1 MYNSHNIHQSI
12 TGNDLIIYEAII
24 SFLTK
29 LWLGNRIEEIY
40 DLATTQFAFLLPME
54 DSDAGFVNNFL
65 QPLLLKTPWLSTCDP
80 KSKLIFIND
89 LQAYLY
95 SLQDPQH
102 VDNINLQKEGRY
114 LICNIQNMATRGRVT
129 VELGAVQMVYDKDL
143 VAASN
148 KSILTL
154 GSNPLLEP
162 KSLCPTV
169 RHTLSFVPS
178 LNDMKNLAKFLFLKI
193 FAESSDEKIGNDSYS
208 DYCSDNKYYDKVLF
222 EELLR
227 LLRISINSNVV
238 LDFYHRIKMNLK
250 QSIIYKKLSKEQH
263 EKLSSIT
270 YEEIFR
276 NLNCSSNYFEMTKV
290 MIDYLESNFNDE
302 TINGALVR
310 VDREYWNYYCG
321 RPNYWI
327 YEELLEYYF
336 LKAKIDVIKQMHDL
350 EHIRISHTPQ
360 IVFDYSLKNGCIYK
374 IFRMFEMS
382 SKLQQPIIK
391 HHLTSRLTENV
402 TEHQGNREKNT
413 IIDNIQAYAF
423 YAEADITVNQV
434 IRLSLNQV
442 IETSATNG
450 DMEKSTLP
458 VCEDTYQLDDMFEA
472 ICTNIWNVAELDSE
486 SCQDVSNCNTKQLD
500 YYTNFKTQLKT
511 LINNTLMDR
520 SQEIFD
526 LDEEI
531 SFLWK
536 DIHFKKGKNITHRV
550 VMDIGILPYLKELA
564 NALSSSLKSKAMFG
578 NYKTA
583 CIVITGELLHLW
595 LTRYNSKYS
604 EYMWTNLLAELSSQF
619 YVRQIRAQLVLT
631 KEIVISDHNQGYPP
645 LKRQKYQQISS
656 KGYFLNIRRLH
667 GPSIEIYHCQEDK
680 CSKMSA
686 TKIRNHDHWK
696 IPLSTSNQ
704 LDGQCPIHIEEEF
717 FIHLKK
723 SDLHSYQDDDTMKWI
738 LYSVGMFHFADILHD
753 SAHVLTSY

>member
-1 MYNSHNIHQSI
+1 
-12 TGNDLIIYEAII
+12 
-24 SFLTK
+24 
-29 LWLGNRIEEIY
+29 
-40 DLATTQFAFLLPME
+40 
-54 DSDAGFVNNFL
+54 
-65 QPLLLKTPWLSTCDP
+65 
-80 KSKLIFIND
+80 
-89 LQAYLY
+89 
-95 SLQDPQH
+95 
-102 VDNINLQKEGRY
+102 
-114 LICNIQNMATRGRVT
+114 
-129 VELGAVQMVYDKDL
+129 
-143 VAASN
+143 
-148 KSILTL
+148 
-154 GSNPLLEP
+154 
-162 KSLCPTV
+162 
-169 RHTLSFVPS
+169 
-178 LNDMKNLAKFLFLKI
+178 
-193 FAESSDEKIGNDSYS
+193 
-208 DYCSDNKYYDKVLF
+208 
-222 EELLR
+222 
-227 LLRISINSNVV
+227 
-238 LDFYHRIKMNLK
+238 
-250 QSIIYKKLSKEQH
+250 
-263 EKLSSIT
+263 
-270 YEEIFR
+270 
-276 NLNCSSNYFEMTKV
+276 
-290 MIDYLESNFNDE
+290 
-302 TINGALVR
+302 
-310 VDREYWNYYCG
+310 
-321 RPNYWI
+321 
-327 YEELLEYYF
+327 
-336 LKAKIDVIKQMHDL
+336 
-350 EHIRISHTPQ
+350 
-360 IVFDYSLKNGCIYK
+360 
-374 IFRMFEMS
+374 
-382 SKLQQPIIK
+382 
-391 HHLTSRLTENV
+391 
-402 TEHQGNREKNT
+402 
-413 IIDNIQAYAF
+413 
-423 YAEADITVNQV
+423 
-434 IRLSLNQV
+434 
-442 IETSATNG
+442 
-450 DMEKSTLP
+450 
-458 VCEDTYQLDDMFEA
+458 
-472 ICTNIWNVAELDSE
+472 
-486 SCQDVSNCNTKQLD
+486 
-500 YYTNFKTQLKT
+500 
-511 LINNTLMDR
+511 MDR